1 MKPLSTS
8 SFCGLCGIFQL
19 QPPQESTFCGL
30 CKKNPGSSWI
40 SPREE
45 EDKIC
50 FSVDCEQVV
59 EFDPEFS
66 LFSEQ
71 EAQESFSNDHEN
83 FCEKCYILREQKD
96 LDVYVVVSFAEN
108 LLWIHDEFIEQ
119 EKKILL
125 SLLIHPL
132 CMIVQAYLFCKQT
145 LRQIEAQGILMRGRA
160 LTKLDIC
167 QSLDEWFGM
176 KIPLEFV
183 WNSSTSQTLSCQPCS
198 TFPRITY

>member
-30 CKKNPGSSWI
+30 CKKNAGSSWI
-40 SPREE
+40 SRRGREV
-45 EDKIC
+45 C

-59 EFDPEFS
+59 EFDPGFS
-66 LFSEQ
+66 LFSEE
-71 EAQESFSNDHEN
+71 EAQEFSSNDHED
-83 FCEKCYILREQKD
+83 FCEKCYTLREQKD

-108 LLWIHDEFIEQ
+108 LHSIHDEFIEH
-119 EKKILL
+119 EKRILL

-167 QSLDEWFGM
+167 ESLDEWFGI

-183 WNSSTSQTLSCQPCS
+183 WNSSTSQTLSCQPFS
-198 TFPRITY
+198 TFPAITY